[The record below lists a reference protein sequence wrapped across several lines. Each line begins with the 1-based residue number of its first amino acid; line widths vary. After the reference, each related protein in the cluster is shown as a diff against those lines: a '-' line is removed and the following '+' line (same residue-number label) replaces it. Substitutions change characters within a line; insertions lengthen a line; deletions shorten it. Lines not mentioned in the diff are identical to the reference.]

1 MKTYIKFL
9 SQNFLNSF
17 FYTLLIIFSL
27 VMIINLLSE
36 LEFFKNIDVGIFFT
50 FYLSF
55 LNSPAVIFEI
65 FPFIFLVSTQLFFI
79 KLFNNDEIKIFK
91 YSGFK
96 NSKILQI
103 ITFVSLILSITIVSV
118 FYTTSSNLKKLYL
131 EIKTNYTKDG
141 KYLAVINQN
150 GLWIRDKVQDK
161 IILVN
166 SSKIDDD
173 YLIDNIITEFT
184 SNYEIIKNIKS
195 DRINIKENN
204 WIVYNPEIF
213 VKNSSEIKEQITLYS
228 NFNSERI
235 NSLFSNLSSL
245 SFFKLLELKKN
256 YVLLNYSTIEINL
269 QIQKLISYPLYLIL
283 MTLFSGTLMFRVK
296 KYKSNTLKISIGL
309 FLCVL
314 IYYFNNLF
322 NALGTTEKMNYILSV
337 WFPLIIL
344 SLITTLMLFKINEK

>member
-9 SQNFLNSF
+9 SQNFLGSF
-17 FYTLLIIFSL
+17 VYTLLIILSL
-27 VMIINLLSE
+27 VLIINLLSE

-103 ITFVSLILSITIVSV
+103 ITFVSLILSVTIISV

-131 EIKTNYTKDG
+131 EIKSNYTKDG

-161 IILVN
+161 II
-166 SSKIDDD
+166 
-173 YLIDNIITEFT
+173 
-184 SNYEIIKNIKS
+184 
-195 DRINIKENN
+195 
-204 WIVYNPEIF
+204 
-213 VKNSSEIKEQITLYS
+213 
-228 NFNSERI
+228 
-235 NSLFSNLSSL
+235 
-245 SFFKLLELKKN
+245 
-256 YVLLNYSTIEINL
+256 
-269 QIQKLISYPLYLIL
+269 
-283 MTLFSGTLMFRVK
+283 
-296 KYKSNTLKISIGL
+296 
-309 FLCVL
+309 
-314 IYYFNNLF
+314 
-322 NALGTTEKMNYILSV
+322 
-337 WFPLIIL
+337 
-344 SLITTLMLFKINEK
+344 